1 MDVTAVTSMRYV
13 TKQKGATRGALCR
26 RCSPHLAQLRRCES
40 LLDDLP
46 HDKVAPFVV
55 QRGYVVVAA
64 SQNEGS
70 KVFQDTLCGR
80 ERFPPAADDASSDNA
95 DRSVATKLAGPFA
108 EDPDPEPD
116 PSVVGVPS
124 KGLRGPAGGI
134 FEQTV
139 HALKDFPSQCAIH
152 SLLLIIRMI
161 RTFASHFK

>member
-1 MDVTAVTSMRYV
+1 MCGAGVCNTYPHLFMNRTSRQKQSDEDDGKAYRMDVTAVTSMRYV
-13 TKQKGATRGALCR
+13 TKQKGATRGA
-26 RCSPHLAQLRRCES
+26 
-40 LLDDLP
+40 
-46 HDKVAPFVV
+46 
-55 QRGYVVVAA
+55 
-64 SQNEGS
+64 
-70 KVFQDTLCGR
+70 LCGR